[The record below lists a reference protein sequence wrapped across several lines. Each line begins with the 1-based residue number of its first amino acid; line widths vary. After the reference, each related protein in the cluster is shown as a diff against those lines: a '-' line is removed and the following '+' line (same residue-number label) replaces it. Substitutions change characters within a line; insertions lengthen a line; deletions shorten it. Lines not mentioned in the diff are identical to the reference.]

1 MKLGVSVSDGTNGRP
16 VDGLMIRIERP
27 RLDEWQTVWHGLT
40 GRDGRL
46 DRPSLP
52 EDTPGPFRLVL
63 ETDRYFTTLG
73 MRPFYSH
80 IAVAFAEWEAD
91 QEIPIVIAPH
101 GYAVCAVGQ

>member
-1 MKLGVSVSDGTNGRP
+1 MARADRQGRAAGPP
-16 VDGLMIRIERP
+16 VPAGG
-27 RLDEWQTVWHGLT
+27 H
-40 GRDGRL
+40 
-46 DRPSLP
+46 
-52 EDTPGPFRLVL
+52 PGPFRLVL